1 MAHRMPPEALDRIVD
16 RLERAAAELRSGD
29 IDATRAAALV
39 DECARLAAEAG
50 SELDREVRAADVGPP
65 APGPAGQLALE
76 Q

>member
-1 MAHRMPPEALDRIVD
+1 MAGRMPPEALDRIVD

-29 IDATRAAALV
+29 IDAERAAALV
-39 DECARLAAEAG
+39 DECARLASEAG
-50 SELDREVRAADVGPP
+50 SELDREVRAADIGPP